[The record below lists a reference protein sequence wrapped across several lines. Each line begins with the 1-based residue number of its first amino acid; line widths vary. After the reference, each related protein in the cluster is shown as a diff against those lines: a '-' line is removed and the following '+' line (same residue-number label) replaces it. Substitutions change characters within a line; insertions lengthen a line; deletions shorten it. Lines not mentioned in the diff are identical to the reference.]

1 MLRIADADHTRYAN
15 QEASDTHLAATPVQ
29 DLIQLFTT
37 GDVLAQP
44 PEVHHSKMI
53 VKKSLGTP
61 IPVSS
66 NPAVVLMNIPSK
78 SELSTKDKERWREMS
93 SIVMNSVKGVSA
105 FTVVK
110 DQEANSTRVEAVL
123 QSWDAFAEYQEFLID
138 GRQDGAVV
146 VELRPIDG
154 FVGRENASKL

>member
-1 MLRIADADHTRYAN
+1 
-15 QEASDTHLAATPVQ
+15 
-29 DLIQLFTT
+29 
-37 GDVLAQP
+37 
-44 PEVHHSKMI
+44 
-53 VKKSLGTP
+53 
-61 IPVSS
+61 
-66 NPAVVLMNIPSK
+66 MNIPSK

-105 FTVVK
+105 FTVVE

-146 VELRPIDG
+146 VRLRPIDG